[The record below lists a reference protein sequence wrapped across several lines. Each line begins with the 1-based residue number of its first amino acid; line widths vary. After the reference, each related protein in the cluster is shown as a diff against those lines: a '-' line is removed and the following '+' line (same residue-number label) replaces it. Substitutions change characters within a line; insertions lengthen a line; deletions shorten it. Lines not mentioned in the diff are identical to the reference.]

1 MIFNYAIGFQSNFIL
16 KSNLLIRNEK
26 GAEIN
31 VIRDLTKVFFLE
43 KLFHEID

>member
-31 VIRDLTKVFFLE
+31 VIRDLTKVFFFG
-43 KLFHEID
+43 KTIS

>member
-26 GAEIN
+26 EAEID
-31 VIRDLTKVFFLE
+31 VRRDLTKVFFG
-43 KLFHEID
+43 KTTS